1 MSKRNI
7 TIIEN
12 WKSLTSNCYGDAYMN
27 LILWQG
33 MASLGE
39 AFITAPSTDILLAN
53 QSTSGIFF
61 LESVVVVP
69 CEEKTVRWKL
79 KG

>member
-1 MSKRNI
+1 MTKRLYTQLGMSKRNI

-39 AFITAPSTDILLAN
+39 AFITAPGNKLRST
-53 QSTSGIFF
+53 TS
-61 LESVVVVP
+61 
-69 CEEKTVRWKL
+69 
-79 KG
+79 

>member
-1 MSKRNI
+1 MTKRLYTQLGMSKRNI

-39 AFITAPSTDILLAN
+39 ALIYYWQTNLPAV
-53 QSTSGIFF
+53 FF
-61 LESVVVVP
+61 S
-69 CEEKTVRWKL
+69 
-79 KG
+79 